1 MPALL
6 LLTGPSAGRH
16 YEVLSDMAIGRSPS
30 CEIPLRDDQVSRKH
44 AQLTVHEGQVR
55 LTDLDSRNGTLVNGA
70 RISGQ
75 VVLQPGDRVR
85 VGSTMAVFEPAPVT
99 LVEGGPTSPGHV
111 PIEEVLPHVGAAA
124 ALYSAGTALLGA
136 TSEAMVLRRLA
147 DETARALSADRAAA
161 LLGSNTGLL
170 TAAVSGA
177 DAVAVPR
184 SLAQVALDRKEL
196 VQAETEMCAP
206 LVASGGMPF
215 GVLYATRAD
224 SSFTGGEGQLLAA
237 LGRLGGEAYTAV
249 RSRVEAEAPVPLLLG
264 TSRPLRALADA
275 ARRAAN
281 SAAPVVLYGEPGT
294 GKTLLAQVIH
304 ARSPRALEPLVTVDC
319 RLPQAA
325 VEEALFGRASAP
337 GQPPVASAL
346 LRADRGSLLLQH
358 VEALPRA
365 TAERLV
371 RLLARRTAPAR
382 QGGEEPVDV
391 RLLVTSLAPVAAL
404 GSKGEVD
411 AALARALMGFELEVP
426 ALRER
431 RADVLAL
438 LEGFLARASR
448 RVRREPPTLGPDA
461 RRLLTDYP
469 WPHNVRELELVG
481 ERLGLLYAGARVGAL
496 HLPPEVQQ
504 GAAASDAQT
513 LQARVGRLERDAI
526 AEALREAGGKKVKAA
541 ALLGISRPT
550 LDKKIEEYGLSVER
564 GRRGEDGR

>member
-6 LLTGPSAGRH
+6 LLTGPSAGRR

-44 AQLTVHEGQVR
+44 AQLTIHEGEVR
-55 LTDLDSRNGTLVNGA
+55 LTDLGSRNGTLLNGV
-70 RISGQ
+70 RISGE
-75 VVLQPGDRVR
+75 VVLNPGDRVR
-85 VGSTMAVFEPAPVT
+85 VGLTMAVFEPPPVT

-147 DETARALSADRAAA
+147 DEVARALSADRAAA

-177 DAVAVPR
+177 ESMSVPR
-184 SLAQVALDRKEL
+184 SLAQVALERKEL
-196 VQAETEMCAP
+196 VQAETEMCVP

-224 SSFTGGEGQLLAA
+224 SAFTGGEGQLLAA

-249 RSRVEAEAPVPLLLG
+249 RSRMEAESPAPVLLG
-264 TSRPLRALADA
+264 TSRPLRALVDG

-294 GKTLLAQVIH
+294 GKTLLARVVH
-304 ARSPRALEPLVTVDC
+304 ARSPRALEPLVVVDC
-319 RLPQAA
+319 RQPAEA
-325 VEEALFGRASAP
+325 VEELLFGRASAP
-337 GQPPVASAL
+337 GSPPGASAL

-358 VEALPRA
+358 VDALPRNL
-365 TAERLV
+365 AERLA
-371 RLLARRTAPAR
+371 RLLARRVAPAR

-391 RLLVTSLAPVAAL
+391 RLLVTASVPVALL
-404 GSKGEVD
+404 GTRGEVD
-411 AALARALMGFELEVP
+411 AALARTLMGFELEVP
-426 ALRER
+426 PLRER
-431 RADVLAL
+431 RADVLTL
-438 LEGFLARASR
+438 FDGFLSRAAR
-448 RVRREPPTLGPDA
+448 RVRKEPPALGADA
-461 RRLLTDYP
+461 RRLLADYP

-481 ERLGLLYAGARVGAL
+481 ERLGLLYAGGRVGAL
-496 HLPPEVQQ
+496 QLPPEVQQ
-504 GAAASDAQT
+504 GGPASDTQT
-513 LQARVGRLERDAI
+513 LQSRVGRLERDAI
-526 AEALREAGGKKVKAA
+526 AEALREAGGKKVRAA

-550 LDKKIEEYGLSVER
+550 LDKKIEEYGLAVER